1 MKHEKSAGGVV
12 FREEDGKKYFL
23 LLNYKRANDSK
34 GEHTYWDF
42 PKGHV
47 EKDETEVHTLLR
59 EVEEET
65 GITDI
70 KVIEGFR
77 ETIKYFFNLKGT
89 LINKE
94 VIFFLCE
101 TKTKEIKISEEH
113 IGYAWLEHKEAEAR
127 LDFKNS
133 KQILGKAAEFMAH
146 RKKLTD
152 W

>member
-1 MKHEKSAGGVV
+1 MKNERSAGAVII
-12 FREEDGKKYFL
+12 RPDGDEKYFL
-23 LLNYKRANDSK
+23 LLHYKRINDQK
-34 GEHTYWDF
+34 GDHTYWDF

-47 EKDETEVHTLLR
+47 EEGETEIHTVFR

-65 GITDI
+65 GIKDI
-70 KVIEGFR
+70 KIIEGFR
-77 ETIKYFFNLKGT
+77 EKIKYFFNLKGV

-101 TKTKEIKISEEH
+101 TKSSEVRISDEH
-113 IGYAWLEHKEAEAR
+113 IGFEWLTFKDAHDR
-127 LDFKNS
+127 LAFKNS
-133 KQILGKAAEFMAH
+133 KDILTKAKEFLSH

>member
-23 LLNYKRANDSK
+23 LLHYRRINDAK

-47 EKDETEVHTLLR
+47 EEGETEVHTLFR

-65 GITDI
+65 GI
-70 KVIEGFR
+70 KGLKLIEGFR

-89 LINKE
+89 LVNKE
-94 VIFFLCE
+94 VVFFLCE
-101 TKTKEIKISEEH
+101 TKTKEVKISSEH
-113 IGYAWLEHKEAEAR
+113 IGFEWLEHREALSR
-127 LDFKNS
+127 LEFRNS
-133 KQILGKAAEFMAH
+133 KEILAKAHEFLSH
-146 RKKLTD
+146 RKTLKD